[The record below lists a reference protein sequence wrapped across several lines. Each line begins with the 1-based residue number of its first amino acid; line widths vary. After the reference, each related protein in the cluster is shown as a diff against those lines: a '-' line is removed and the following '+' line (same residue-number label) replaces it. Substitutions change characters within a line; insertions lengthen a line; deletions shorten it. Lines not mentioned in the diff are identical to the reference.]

1 MCVGKQCLE
10 WNSPHPHKWTRKK
23 RKRRKK
29 RKKRQKMHILQ
40 MEIFQEPALPE
51 SPIAWLQA
59 QEAYKVF
66 SLPLPELPHLYCTEL
81 HSTLKGL
88 PSASY
93 QEHIS
98 QKKINPKSYMALP
111 FDQLCF
117 RFTLSH
123 KGRGFAGNPQS
134 KTWERYCMA
143 RYHLKMFHLFPQGTV
158 HLKCSKFTSFWLFF
172 SPLNFS
178 LTHPPSH
185 HHHHHPG
192 S

>member
-1 MCVGKQCLE
+1 MRGGKQCLE
-10 WNSPHPHKWTRKK
+10 WNSPHPHKWKS
-23 RKRRKK
+23 KK
-29 RKKRQKMHILQ
+29 RKKIKKRKCT
-40 MEIFQEPALPE
+40 FYR
-51 SPIAWLQA
+51 WR
-59 QEAYKVF
+59 F
-66 SLPLPELPHLYCTEL
+66 SKNLHYQNLPLLDFKPKKPTRSSVFLFRNCLVCIVLTCTPLWKGSLQLPTR
-81 HSTLKGL
+81 STFLR
-88 PSASY
+88 
-93 QEHIS
+93 
-98 QKKINPKSYMALP
+98 KKINPKSYMALP

-134 KTWERYCMA
+134 KIWERYCMA

>member
-1 MCVGKQCLE
+1 MKKKE
-10 WNSPHPHKWTRKK
+10 KKEKKEKK
-23 RKRRKK
+23 RKDRKCTFYRWRFSK
-29 RKKRQKMHILQ
+29 NLHYQN
-40 MEIFQEPALPE
+40 LPLLDFK
-51 SPIAWLQA
+51 P
-59 QEAYKVF
+59 KVF